1 MEILN
6 YSNDKT
12 LQYLGGLQLRTV
24 GKKYRFNKFCIKV
37 EVEEGTLI
45 YNGLSGAMVMI
56 KPVELMNIETED
68 PCDYVDFLINHWF
81 LVPIKYDE
89 EAILSII
96 KERERT
102 IITDTYL
109 DHPEHFTILT
119 TSACNARCFY
129 CYELGLKNKTHMS
142 LETAEKV
149 AKYIIKHAP
158 KDRSVTLDWFGGE
171 PLFNHKMISIIS
183 SRVRSAGFDIQGT
196 MISNGYLFDDNL
208 IKVAKD
214 DWNLQNVQ
222 ITLDGTEEIYNKTK
236 NYIYKNDENP
246 FKRVINNIH
255 KLADNK
261 ISVSI
266 RMNCDKHN
274 FEDLIKL
281 VHYLHEEFKG
291 NDLVSMYVWPIFE
304 EGFKRS
310 EEERTNLFKSIQ
322 KVEDI
327 MFEYGYN
334 LGHNIPFEINSIH
347 CMADRG
353 NAICIYPKG
362 EIGVCEHYLDS
373 KFVSHIDNPN
383 EKNWEVLKE
392 WRNYTPYT
400 EICKD
405 CPLKPLCLR
414 LKGCTDAEPCCEQ
427 QKIYMIDHYKKS
439 MIEEW
444 NKYKNNKDKSCKDSC
459 CAKPDCYQH
468 QANCMEHQA
477 PNDGNVWVRQMS
489 DGTIIPIKTYQK

>member
-1 MEILN
+1 MKIGFIKEEGNNKKEIETKKELKVIWVNEKKDKKVDEEEKELMVTSLKEVDLVQEKVTYKNTFNLRVFMEILN
-6 YSNDKT
+6 YSNDQT
-12 LQYLGGLQLRTV
+12 LRYLGGLQLRTV

-89 EAILSII
+89 EAILNII

-208 IKVAKD
+208 IKTAMKAGDKVSLNA
-214 DWNLQNVQ
+214 
-222 ITLDGTEEIYNKTK
+222 
-236 NYIYKNDENP
+236 YKNLKAEIQVFKTAKNAKPYTEAIEIQIVSKMCKKLEDAIEN
-246 FKRVINNIH
+246 FSKAHR
-255 KLADNK
+255 
-261 ISVSI
+261 
-266 RMNCDKHN
+266 
-274 FEDLIKL
+274 EDLISD
-281 VHYLHEEFKG
+281 Y
-291 NDLVSMYVWPIFE
+291 
-304 EGFKRS
+304 
-310 EEERTNLFKSIQ
+310 TN
-322 KVEDI
+322 E
-327 MFEYGYN
+327 
-334 LGHNIPFEINSIH
+334 
-347 CMADRG
+347 
-353 NAICIYPKG
+353 
-362 EIGVCEHYLDS
+362 LD
-373 KFVSHIDNPN
+373 
-383 EKNWEVLKE
+383 VLKKLLPE
-392 WRNYTPYT
+392 PVDESQICSFIEHWCLTSNLLNNTSAP
-400 EICKD
+400 EIPKNIMGKAIKCVK
-405 CPLKPLCLR
+405 
-414 LKGCTDAEPCCEQ
+414 EQ
-427 QKIYMIDHYKKS
+427 YPQVDGKTISQLVKKY
-439 MIEEW
+439 I
-444 NKYKNNKDKSCKDSC
+444 
-459 CAKPDCYQH
+459 
-468 QANCMEHQA
+468 
-477 PNDGNVWVRQMS
+477 R
-489 DGTIIPIKTYQK
+489 